1 MGLDKDGARSA
12 IATGR
17 AAYSAPALLAVL
29 ALLAAAGGEGARL
42 LLRYERGRIAA
53 GEVWRLA
60 TGHIVHLGNS
70 HLVLNLAGLALVA
83 YLVGPAL
90 DLRRWLLAILTS
102 AAAISGAFWVFE
114 PRLDWYVGLSGV
126 LHGLLAAGVVA
137 GWDTRHAESWLLA
150 AVLVA
155 KLAWE
160 QLAGPLP
167 GSEAAAGGP
176 VVTVAHL
183 YGTLGGGLAGL
194 AAVRR
199 RGASI

>member
-1 MGLDKDGARSA
+1 MGLDKDGAGSA
-12 IATGR
+12 IRFRG
-17 AAYSAPALLAVL
+17 AAFAAPALLAGM

-42 LLRYERGRIAA
+42 ALRYERGRIAA

-60 TGHIVHLGNS
+60 TGHIVHLGTS
-70 HLVLNLAGLALVA
+70 HLVLNLGGLALVA

-90 DLRRWLLAILTS
+90 SVRHWLLAILAS
-102 AAAISGAFWVFE
+102 MAAISGAFWVLE
-114 PRLDWYVGLSGV
+114 PRLEWYVGLSGV
-126 LHGLLAAGVVA
+126 LHGLLAAGIVA
-137 GWDTRHAESWLLA
+137 GWDGRRAESWLLA
-150 AVLVA
+150 GVLAA

-183 YGTLGGGLAGL
+183 YGALGGSLAGL